1 MNIITRILMKG
12 RLEDQGQR
20 RHDFRSRDESDSR
33 KEPQAKTGKQ
43 LLESGKDTETHPSFP
58 RASSTANS
66 FILGLIF
73 ITKFM
78 ILIICYSSNSH
89 RSLGIILLSI
99 HP

>member
-43 LLESGKDTETHPSFP
+43 LLESGKDTETHPSLGP
-58 RASSTANS
+58 LALPTAS
-66 FILGLIF
+66 F
-73 ITKFM
+73 
-78 ILIICYSSNSH
+78 
-89 RSLGIILLSI
+89 
-99 HP
+99 